1 MLFISGRVQTGM
13 FDTAPERVELSN
25 GETIAY
31 RERPGGDIPVLLL
44 HGNLSSSVHWD
55 IVFEEMDAQFHLYA
69 IDLRGFGDSSYGAPA
84 GSLADFAGD
93 VTLFAEEVGL
103 DSFHLWGWSAG
114 AGVAMQVA
122 ADTPD
127 RIRRLVLMAPPGTQ
141 GLPVYAKDE
150 NLQPTDTVLT
160 TREELAQDP
169 VSVAPVLQALETQD
183 AATMKEIWTQ
193 AIFVNSVPGEE
204 RFDRYVEASLKQ
216 RNLLDIDYALVHF
229 NISPEDNGIEPGT
242 GEVERI
248 DAPTL
253 VVRGEDDLVVTREMS
268 ERVRAEIADA
278 RYVEL
283 EGCGH
288 APTVDDPDRLL
299 SEVEEFLATD

>member
-1 MLFISGRVQTGM
+1 MSE
-13 FDTAPERVELSN
+13 TAPERVELPN
-25 GETIAY
+25 GESIAY
-31 RERPGGDIPVLLL
+31 RERAGGDVPVVLL

-55 IVFEEMDAQFHLYA
+55 IVFEAMDERAHLYA
-69 IDLRGFGDSSYGAPA
+69 IDLRGFGDSSYESPA
-84 GSLADFAGD
+84 DSLADFAED
-93 VTLFAEEVGL
+93 VTLFADEVGL
-103 DSFHLWGWSAG
+103 DAFNLWGWSAG

-122 ADTPD
+122 ADVPD
-127 RIRRLVLMAPPGTQ
+127 RIRRLVLMASPSTQ

-169 VSVAPVLQALETQD
+169 VSVAPILQAIETQD
-183 AATMKEIWTQ
+183 AEMMKDIWTQ
-193 AIFVNSVPGEE
+193 AIFVNDVPEEE
-204 RFDRYVEASLKQ
+204 RFDRYVHATLKQ

-242 GEVERI
+242 GEVGNI

-268 ERVRAEIADA
+268 ERVTAEISDA

-283 EGCGH
+283 DDCGH
-288 APTVDDPDRLL
+288 APTVDDPDSLL
-299 SEVEEFLATD
+299 SEVEGFLIPE